1 MDFINPS
8 NLLQDMKL
16 LQHEASFRAQ
26 NWSFAM
32 EYHMYSALQAI
43 VSCLPL
49 HLIYQAEQN
58 NIAGNPLLGH
68 LFPTHIDC
76 KNLPRQMT

>member
-1 MDFINPS
+1 
-8 NLLQDMKL
+8 
-16 LQHEASFRAQ
+16 
-26 NWSFAM
+26 M

-76 KNLPRQMT
+76 KNLPRQMTWTDFLLKVDISALDLAALFSLQQQSAS